1 MRDTI
6 FMKNSEN
13 KLVSLSETLYQKEDH
28 LQEIIANNPV
38 LLAGEQINPDEPRK
52 WILISREMGVPNEE
66 NGGAFWSIDHLFID
80 QDGIPTLVEVKRSTD
95 TRIRREVVGQML
107 DYASSGSLF
116 WKVEDMQKMYTGDL
130 CSELGLSQEQ
140 CDNYWNT
147 VDSNLK
153 LGKIRL
159 IFAADEIPETLQRI
173 IEFLNNQMQN
183 TEVLG
188 LEIKRFTSTDGNQLF
203 IPRIIGKTL
212 QASEI
217 KGKKKSKKWDRESF
231 LKDVYDSSGEA
242 MRQLAKK
249 MIAEFEGMNCRIWYG
264 TGATHGSFVVVYD
277 KADGTKCQLFSFYPW
292 TTGCFI
298 ELYFQY
304 YKAPYDT
311 EEQKVILK
319 RKFEDA
325 LGIVIGED
333 RLNGRPS
340 FAAEKLLDDGCYCG
354 FKEIIEGMI
363 CGYGVE

>member
-13 KLVSLSETLYQKEDH
+13 KLVSLSETLYQKEEH

-52 WILISREMGVPNEE
+52 WI
-66 NGGAFWSIDHLFID
+66 H
-80 QDGIPTLVEVKRSTD
+80 
-95 TRIRREVVGQML
+95 
-107 DYASSGSLF
+107 
-116 WKVEDMQKMYTGDL
+116 
-130 CSELGLSQEQ
+130 
-140 CDNYWNT
+140 
-147 VDSNLK
+147 
-153 LGKIRL
+153 
-159 IFAADEIPETLQRI
+159 
-173 IEFLNNQMQN
+173 QMQN

-292 TTGCFI
+292 TTKCFV

-340 FAAEKLLDDGCYCG
+340 FAAEKLLDDGRYSG

-363 CGYGVE
+363 CGYGVELAL